1 MTISFLENL
10 ARRNNMKV
18 KDFIKELKRY
28 PQDAELY
35 VVGDWEKYDE
45 FGNLSD
51 LKAVYDVS
59 SQNVVIE
66 TGMDF
71 EDVTEVLIEVR
82 EAE

>member
-1 MTISFLENL
+1 MDYL

-28 PQDAELY
+28 PQDAEVY

-45 FGNLSD
+45 FGNISD
-51 LKAVYDVS
+51 LTPVYDVS

>member
-1 MTISFLENL
+1 MTIKE
-10 ARRNNMKV
+10 
-18 KDFIKELKRY
+18 FIKALKRY
-28 PQDAELY
+28 PQDAEVY
-35 VVGDWEKYDE
+35 MVGDWEKYDE

-51 LKAVYDVS
+51 LKPVYDVS

-66 TGMDF
+66 TAMDF

>member
-1 MTISFLENL
+1 
-10 ARRNNMKV
+10 MKV

-28 PQDAELY
+28 PQDAEVY

-51 LKAVYDVS
+51 LKAVYDLS

>member
-1 MTISFLENL
+1 
-10 ARRNNMKV
+10 MKV

-28 PQDAELY
+28 PQDAEVF

-51 LKAVYDVS
+51 LKAVYDLS

>member
-1 MTISFLENL
+1 
-10 ARRNNMKV
+10 MKV

-28 PQDAELY
+28 PQEAEVY

-51 LKAVYDVS
+51 LKAVYDLS

>member
-1 MTISFLENL
+1 
-10 ARRNNMKV
+10 MKV

-28 PQDAELY
+28 PQDAEVY

-45 FGNLSD
+45 FGNISD

-59 SQNVVIE
+59 SQNVVIK

>member
-1 MTISFLENL
+1 
-10 ARRNNMKV
+10 MKV

-28 PQDAELY
+28 PQDAEVY
-35 VVGDWEKYDE
+35 VVGHWEKYDE

-51 LKAVYDVS
+51 LKPVYDVS
-59 SQNVVIE
+59 SQIVVID

>member
-1 MTISFLENL
+1 
-10 ARRNNMKV
+10 MK
-18 KDFIKELKRY
+18 IKEFSKALKQY
-28 PQDAELY
+28 PQDAEVY
-35 VVGDWEKYDE
+35 VVGDWDKYDE

-51 LKAVYDVS
+51 LKPVYDVS

-66 TGMDF
+66 TAMDF

>member
-1 MTISFLENL
+1 
-10 ARRNNMKV
+10 MKV

-28 PQDAELY
+28 PQDAEVY

-71 EDVTEVLIEVR
+71 EDVTEFLIEVR

>member
-1 MTISFLENL
+1 MTIKE
-10 ARRNNMKV
+10 
-18 KDFIKELKRY
+18 FIKELKRY
-28 PQDAELY
+28 PQDAEVY

-59 SQNVVIE
+59 SQNVVIDI
-66 TGMDF
+66 GMDF

>member
-1 MTISFLENL
+1 
-10 ARRNNMKV
+10 MKV
-18 KDFIKELKRY
+18 KDFIKELKRF
-28 PQDAELY
+28 PQDAEVY

>member
-1 MTISFLENL
+1 
-10 ARRNNMKV
+10 MKI
-18 KDFIKELKRY
+18 KEFIKALKQY
-28 PQDAELY
+28 PQDAEVY

-51 LKAVYDVS
+51 LKPVYDVN
-59 SQNVVIE
+59 SQNVVVE
-66 TGMDF
+66 TSMDF

>member
-1 MTISFLENL
+1 
-10 ARRNNMKV
+10 MKV
-18 KDFIKELKRY
+18 KDFIKELKRN
-28 PQDAELY
+28 PQDAEVY

>member
-28 PQDAELY
+28 PQEAEVY

-51 LKAVYDVS
+51 LKPVYDVS

>member
-1 MTISFLENL
+1 
-10 ARRNNMKV
+10 MKV

-28 PQDAELY
+28 PQDAEVY
-35 VVGDWEKYDE
+35 VVGDWEQYDE
-45 FGNLSD
+45 QGNLSD

-66 TGMDF
+66 TSMDF

-82 EAE
+82 EAEL

>member
-1 MTISFLENL
+1 MTIKE
-10 ARRNNMKV
+10 
-18 KDFIKELKRY
+18 FIKALKQY
-28 PQDAELY
+28 PQDAKVY

-45 FGNLSD
+45 FGNISD
-51 LKAVYDVS
+51 LKPVYDVS

>member
-1 MTISFLENL
+1 
-10 ARRNNMKV
+10 MKV

-28 PQDAELY
+28 PQDAEVY

-51 LKAVYDVS
+51 LRAVYDLS

>member
-1 MTISFLENL
+1 MTIKE
-10 ARRNNMKV
+10 
-18 KDFIKELKRY
+18 FIKALKQY
-28 PQDAELY
+28 PQDAEVY

-51 LKAVYDVS
+51 LKPVYDVS
-59 SQNVVIE
+59 SQNVVVE
-66 TGMDF
+66 TAMDF

>member
-1 MTISFLENL
+1 
-10 ARRNNMKV
+10 MKV

-28 PQDAELY
+28 PQDAEVY

-59 SQNVVIE
+59 SQNVVID

-71 EDVTEVLIEVR
+71 DDVTDVLIEVR

>member
-1 MTISFLENL
+1 MTISFMDYL

-28 PQDAELY
+28 PQDAEVY

-45 FGNLSD
+45 FGNISD
-51 LKAVYDVS
+51 LKPVYDVS
-59 SQNVVIE
+59 SQNVVID

-71 EDVTEVLIEVR
+71 DDVTEVLIEVR

>member
-1 MTISFLENL
+1 MTIKE
-10 ARRNNMKV
+10 
-18 KDFIKELKRY
+18 FIKVLKQY
-28 PQDAELY
+28 PQDAEVY

-51 LKAVYDVS
+51 LKPVYDVS

-82 EAE
+82 GAE

>member
-1 MTISFLENL
+1 
-10 ARRNNMKV
+10 MKV
-18 KDFIKELKRY
+18 KDFIKELKLY
-28 PQDAELY
+28 PQDAEVY

-59 SQNVVIE
+59 SQNIVIE

>member
-28 PQDAELY
+28 PQDAEVY

-51 LKAVYDVS
+51 LKPVYDVS
-59 SQNVVIE
+59 SQNIVIE

>member
-1 MTISFLENL
+1 MTIKE
-10 ARRNNMKV
+10 
-18 KDFIKELKRY
+18 FIKALKHY
-28 PQDAELY
+28 PQDAEVY

-45 FGNLSD
+45 FGNISD
-51 LKAVYDVS
+51 LKPVYDVS

-66 TGMDF
+66 TSMEL